1 MQLLILGTLIAI
13 TISTAVHLLNIK
25 ENQVN

>member
-13 TISTAVHLLNIK
+13 TVSTAVHLLQIK
-25 ENQVN
+25 EDQVN